1 MWIEWVIKILKNRLL
16 LSIAVDMCIAYLL
29 IFIKY
34 IFCIGVKNF
43 LITQFDVEIFLLPLK
58 MPIFYFAIFI
68 VAASIWIAKFIFNI
82 LCLFSRTFI
91 LAKLEAIRT
100 IIFQKNTQ
108 HDLNLKRFS
117 IIYTVKTLKN
127 IIYTCSVFIFTFIY
141 TFILSFAFNNTLYF
155 RIIEIISLIFLIIS
169 YFITFIIIIRNYFT
183 AIAVKDILSATRTD
197 GYQSLRDIFRW
208 TPVWTLTRIMQW
220 WHRYKRKT
228 PDHLPIIEVLI

>member
-91 LAKLEAIRT
+91 LTKLEAIRT

-141 TFILSFAFNNTLYF
+141 TFSLSVAFNNTLYF

-197 GYQSLRDIFRW
+197 GYQSLRDIFR
-208 TPVWTLTRIMQW
+208 
-220 WHRYKRKT
+220 
-228 PDHLPIIEVLI
+228 